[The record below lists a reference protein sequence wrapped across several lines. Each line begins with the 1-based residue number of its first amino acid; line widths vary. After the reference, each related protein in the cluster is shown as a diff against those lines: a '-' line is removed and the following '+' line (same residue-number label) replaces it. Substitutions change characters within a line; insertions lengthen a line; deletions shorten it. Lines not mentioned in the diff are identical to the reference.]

1 MSARPSVQ
9 GEKAQCISAAHEH
22 FESVLLIFNMAAM
35 TTHVVFQGFLPAG
48 LPV

>member
-1 MSARPSVQ
+1 MSAGSSVQ
-9 GEKAQCISAAHEH
+9 SEKAQYICAAHEH

-35 TTHVVFQGFLPAG
+35 TTQVVFQGFLPAG